1 SSSMNRRKAAA
12 KGDLAKLIWCF
23 IGVVGTLII
32 YGIGQERIMK
42 FPYGDRDEDSE
53 YFQHSLFIVLC
64 NRLMTC
70 AVAVIVHLVTG
81 ASLALVAPIYAYGA
95 VSLSNVISSGCQYE
109 ALKYVSFPL
118 QTIAK
123 SSRMVPVLIWGTI
136 ISRKQYKPR
145 EYIIA
150 ITIILGSCL
159 FFLNVTARTSV
170 KSTFSGL
177 MLMLG
182 YLGFDGFTNTFQD
195 KLFEGYDMPAANQVL
210 YITLC
215 SSVISLLGLRQDLSA
230 AIAFIMRHPDCAL
243 HIAVLSVAA
252 TISQF
257 FISYTIKTFGA
268 LTFATIMTTRQLL
281 SIVLSSTVYGPPLSS
296 TQQVGTAFVSPNS
309 VVPGR
314 FKLTAFSI
322 NRVSPLSPE
331 ATSPGFPFHQN
342 PRLLSSSC
350 ALPSA
355 TALCSHHR
363 TPYCTTALPTAPP
376 HSLLHHRTPYCTTA
390 LPTAPPHSLLHHRT
404 PYCTTALP
412 TAPPHSLLHHRTPY
426 CTTALPTAPP
436 HSLLHHRTPY
446 CTTALPT
453 APPHSLLHHRTPY
466 FTTALPT
473 APPHSLL
480 HHRTPYCT
488 TALPTAPPHS
498 LLHHRTPY
506 CTTALPTAP
515 PHSLLHHR
523 TPYCTTALPTAPPH
537 SLLHHRTPY
546 CTTALPYCTTALPTA
561 PPHSLLHHRTPY
573 CTTALPT
580 APPHSLL
587 HHRTPYCTTALPTA
601 PPHSLLHHR
610 TPYCTTALPTAPPHS
625 LLHHRTPYCTTSHQM
640 AVFQ

>member
-1 SSSMNRRKAAA
+1 MASSTQETAPHSRTLDYGRSSSLNRRKAAA

-123 SSRMVPVLIWGTI
+123 SSRMVPVLIWGTL

-177 MLMLG
+177 LLMLG

-230 AIAFIMRHPDCAL
+230 AIAFIVRHPDCAA

-268 LTFATIMTTRQLL
+268 LTFATIMTTRQAFGALTFAT
-281 SIVLSSTVYGPPLSS
+281 IMTMRQVCAVCCVLC
-296 TQQVGTAFVSPNS
+296 
-309 VVPGR
+309 
-314 FKLTAFSI
+314 
-322 NRVSPLSPE
+322 
-331 ATSPGFPFHQN
+331 
-342 PRLLSSSC
+342 C
-350 ALPSA
+350 AVCCA
-355 TALCSHHR
+355 
-363 TPYCTTALPTAPP
+363 AP
-376 HSLLHHRTPYCTTA
+376 
-390 LPTAPPHSLLHHRT
+390 
-404 PYCTTALP
+404 
-412 TAPPHSLLHHRTPY
+412 
-426 CTTALPTAPP
+426 
-436 HSLLHHRTPY
+436 
-446 CTTALPT
+446 
-453 APPHSLLHHRTPY
+453 
-466 FTTALPT
+466 
-473 APPHSLL
+473 
-480 HHRTPYCT
+480 
-488 TALPTAPPHS
+488 
-498 LLHHRTPY
+498 
-506 CTTALPTAP
+506 
-515 PHSLLHHR
+515 
-523 TPYCTTALPTAPPH
+523 
-537 SLLHHRTPY
+537 
-546 CTTALPYCTTALPTA
+546 
-561 PPHSLLHHRTPY
+561 
-573 CTTALPT
+573 
-580 APPHSLL
+580 
-587 HHRTPYCTTALPTA
+587 
-601 PPHSLLHHR
+601 
-610 TPYCTTALPTAPPHS
+610 
-625 LLHHRTPYCTTSHQM
+625 
-640 AVFQ
+640 

>member
-1 SSSMNRRKAAA
+1 MNRRKAAA

-177 MLMLG
+177 LLMLG

-268 LTFATIMTTRQLL
+268 LTFATVMTTRQLL

-296 TQQVGTAFVSPNS
+296 TQQVGTVKPPAS
-309 VVPGR
+309 
-314 FKLTAFSI
+314 
-322 NRVSPLSPE
+322 
-331 ATSPGFPFHQN
+331 
-342 PRLLSSSC
+342 LSSSLISALSHC
-350 ALPSA
+350 SPHCTNLCQIAVFSALPRKHVILNHQKHPPASA
-355 TALCSHHR
+355 TALSRSGVQPEQQQFGDVSNMPIPLPPFTTLHQVVVFGALYYKNDLITLCNYTLHL
-363 TPYCTTALPTAPP
+363 CTPP
-376 HSLLHHRTPYCTTA
+376 HTPSSGGGVRCSILQELCEWGQGSGKARSCNHPA
-390 LPTAPPHSLLHHRT
+390 L
-404 PYCTTALP
+404 
-412 TAPPHSLLHHRTPY
+412 
-426 CTTALPTAPP
+426 
-436 HSLLHHRTPY
+436 
-446 CTTALPT
+446 
-453 APPHSLLHHRTPY
+453 
-466 FTTALPT
+466 
-473 APPHSLL
+473 
-480 HHRTPYCT
+480 
-488 TALPTAPPHS
+488 
-498 LLHHRTPY
+498 
-506 CTTALPTAP
+506 
-515 PHSLLHHR
+515 
-523 TPYCTTALPTAPPH
+523 
-537 SLLHHRTPY
+537 
-546 CTTALPYCTTALPTA
+546 
-561 PPHSLLHHRTPY
+561 
-573 CTTALPT
+573 
-580 APPHSLL
+580 
-587 HHRTPYCTTALPTA
+587 
-601 PPHSLLHHR
+601 
-610 TPYCTTALPTAPPHS
+610 
-625 LLHHRTPYCTTSHQM
+625 
-640 AVFQ
+640 

>member
-1 SSSMNRRKAAA
+1 MAASTQETAPHSRTLDYGRSSSMIRRKAAA

-70 AVAVIVHLVTG
+70 AVAVIAHLVTG

-123 SSRMVPVLIWGTI
+123 SSRMVPVLIWGTL

-177 MLMLG
+177 LLMLG

-230 AIAFIMRHPDCAL
+230 AIAFIMRHPDCAV

-281 SIVLSSTVYGPPLSS
+281 SIVLSSTIYGPPLSS
-296 TQQVGTAFVSPNS
+296 TQQVGTVVVFGALYYKSWYAVTRAAAASQSASATSSSTIGTSSNSSSSSSSSNLLATTNPGSNTTPTSASTLSHSSYGGIEMSGGASGGKDQEKLGVAITPPSRDLISPS
-309 VVPGR
+309 SGSLFRVI
-314 FKLTAFSI
+314 K
-322 NRVSPLSPE
+322 NRLSGGGGSGIREEESPLMGGRDGEGGS
-331 ATSPGFPFHQN
+331 GVG
-342 PRLLSSSC
+342 SSDK
-350 ALPSA
+350 L
-355 TALCSHHR
+355 
-363 TPYCTTALPTAPP
+363 
-376 HSLLHHRTPYCTTA
+376 
-390 LPTAPPHSLLHHRT
+390 
-404 PYCTTALP
+404 
-412 TAPPHSLLHHRTPY
+412 
-426 CTTALPTAPP
+426 
-436 HSLLHHRTPY
+436 
-446 CTTALPT
+446 
-453 APPHSLLHHRTPY
+453 
-466 FTTALPT
+466 
-473 APPHSLL
+473 
-480 HHRTPYCT
+480 
-488 TALPTAPPHS
+488 
-498 LLHHRTPY
+498 
-506 CTTALPTAP
+506 
-515 PHSLLHHR
+515 
-523 TPYCTTALPTAPPH
+523 
-537 SLLHHRTPY
+537 
-546 CTTALPYCTTALPTA
+546 
-561 PPHSLLHHRTPY
+561 
-573 CTTALPT
+573 
-580 APPHSLL
+580 
-587 HHRTPYCTTALPTA
+587 
-601 PPHSLLHHR
+601 
-610 TPYCTTALPTAPPHS
+610 
-625 LLHHRTPYCTTSHQM
+625 
-640 AVFQ
+640 